1 MCFFIF
7 FSKDWK
13 PTTFVTMFQAV
24 PKKKRTKENKMKKN
38 EKEKTITKKEKKFRS
53 VGICTTYYSSVTKR
67 REIQRFYTSF
77 INTTKY
83 DHISLSY
90 ISHLTSTASVLTYR
104 QFLRVSTYC
113 PRKKRKK
120 VRPRSTKLT
129 IITKQYVHRTRT
141 AQRPPA
147 GSCQVLHLRQ
157 KKLD

>member
-1 MCFFIF
+1 MQHQTNC
-7 FSKDWK
+7 SSLLLCHY
-13 PTTFVTMFQAV
+13 V
-24 PKKKRTKENKMKKN
+24 PSRAKKKKDNKMKKRKK
-38 EKEKTITKKEKKFRS
+38 EKNKKKTITRKKKKLRT
-53 VGICTTYYSSVTKR
+53 VCYSVTKR

-120 VRPRSTKLT
+120 TTRSS
-129 IITKQYVHRTRT
+129 
-141 AQRPPA
+141 A
-147 GSCQVLHLRQ
+147 QVLDLP
-157 KKLD
+157 